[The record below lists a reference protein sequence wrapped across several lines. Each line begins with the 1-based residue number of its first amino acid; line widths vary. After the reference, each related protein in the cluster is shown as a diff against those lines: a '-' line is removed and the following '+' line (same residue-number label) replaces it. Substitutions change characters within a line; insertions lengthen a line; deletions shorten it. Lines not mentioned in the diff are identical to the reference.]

1 MWVRTT
7 LTIER
12 WTTEETEGKTDGWD
26 ESSSKGQAPR
36 SRSSNFC
43 QQLSGRPEPPPMK
56 RGSKALR
63 AGRCLGIP
71 GVTSQSPPDGAGPE
85 RHFPGDINRL
95 PSWER
100 GHLLAGVASS
110 TDASTFS
117 SEGEFKET
125 DRCCWKHKQC
135 TGHIIHPFTSDYSH
149 CNLHL
154 HAVSHCDCDSSVKEC
169 SEKANSCSSQDAD
182 QTCSRDV
189 GSTCFN
195 IIPSPCFEL
204 IPEEECVERVW
215 YGWCKSYR
223 PISVAVI
230 HHPIHHEFGDDDLN
244 EEEEEEEEER
254 KPPIPTQVGPTA
266 TRPDI
271 GPGTVTGIITGSP
284 DSAAPITIWRSESPT
299 GKSQG
304 SKVIKKVKKKKEKE
318 KDKEEETDEKAKLK
332 KKVKKGKLTKK
343 KSPVKSES
351 SPPDLSRSL
360 SPRELARMSES
371 SPESPGSED
380 SYHDAGQEEPSSEDT
395 VAFSAKKREKNTVQA
410 KKNGPKV
417 SQGGK
422 VIKRKSPPVSNPNL
436 S

>member
-1 MWVRTT
+1 MHLPFPRKVNSRKLTGVAGNTSNVLGTSSTPSPLTT
-7 LTIER
+7 ATA
-12 WTTEETEGKTDGWD
+12 TCTCT
-26 ESSSKGQAPR
+26 
-36 SRSSNFC
+36 
-43 QQLSGRPEPPPMK
+43 LSATVTVIPGFLLW
-56 RGSKALR
+56 ALR
-63 AGRCLGIP
+63 ESRRHGR
-71 GVTSQSPPDGAGPE
+71 QAESPVCG
-85 RHFPGDINRL
+85 
-95 PSWER
+95 
-100 GHLLAGVASS
+100 
-110 TDASTFS
+110 
-117 SEGEFKET
+117 
-125 DRCCWKHKQC
+125 
-135 TGHIIHPFTSDYSH
+135 
-149 CNLHL
+149 
-154 HAVSHCDCDSSVKEC
+154 SVKEC